1 METGLTFDNLPLAV
15 NQLSKKLDQIELL
28 LVQNKDAKINSEV
41 EKLLSIEEASNF
53 LKLSVPTIYSKVSKG
68 ELPVMKKS
76 KRLYFSNLDLIAY
89 LKEGK
94 KKSNSEINNLAL
106 DYINKKG
113 DRR

>member
-1 METGLTFDNLPLAV
+1 
-15 NQLSKKLDQIELL
+15 
-28 LVQNKDAKINSEV
+28 
-41 EKLLSIEEASNF
+41 
-53 LKLSVPTIYSKVSKG
+53 
-68 ELPVMKKS
+68 MKKS